1 METENEEITSPVQ
14 TANSPSSLESL
25 LEKHWKTLSLAVVA
39 SLIIFAA
46 LHFYKASNGDKTLAR
61 GQQLVSVS
69 MDDSSISSLLE
80 FASTN
85 EGTVSGNNAKLII
98 AERYTNGDSQDL
110 DKAKQYLS
118 EFIATADQTNPFYY
132 DAKFSLATLLEKT
145 GNAKEA
151 KTIFE
156 EVASTESNSKN
167 AAKIRLADLLVQN
180 KEFDKAIAN
189 YVDAGTATNYTQRM
203 ETSKIPDAEEAKE
216 RSITPPPPLEPEE
229 PAPEPKAEEPK
240 AEEPK
245 AEEPKAEE
253 PNAEEPNAEEP
264 APEPK
269 PEEPAPEPKAEEPA
283 PEPKAE

>member
-14 TANSPSSLESL
+14 TTNSSSSLESL
-25 LEKHWKTLSLAVVA
+25 IEKNWKPLSFIIVA

-46 LHFYKASNGDKTLAR
+46 LYFYKASNDDKALAR
-61 GQQLVSVS
+61 GQELVTVS

-98 AERYTNGDSQDL
+98 AERYTNGDSPDL

-189 YVDAGTATNYTQRM
+189 YLDAGTATNYTQRM

-229 PAPEPKAEEPK
+229 PAPEPKAEEP
-240 AEEPK
+240 
-245 AEEPKAEE
+245 
-253 PNAEEPNAEEP
+253 

-269 PEEPAPEPKAEEPA
+269 AEEPAPEPKAEEPA
-283 PEPKAE
+283 PEPKAEEPAPEPKAE

>member
-14 TANSPSSLESL
+14 TTNSSSSLESL
-25 LEKHWKTLSLAVVA
+25 IEKNWKTLSLIIVA
-39 SLIIFAA
+39 SLIIFAV
-46 LHFYKASNGDKTLAR
+46 LYFYNASNDDKALAR
-61 GQQLVSVS
+61 GQELVTAS

-98 AERYTNGDSQDL
+98 AERYTNGNSPDL

-180 KEFDKAIAN
+180 KEFDKAIDN
-189 YVDAGTATNYTQRM
+189 YEDAGKATNYTQRM

-216 RSITPPPPLEPEE
+216 RSLTPPPPLEPEE
-229 PAPEPKAEEPK
+229 PAEEPAPEAKAEEPAPK
-240 AEEPK
+240 PKVEEP
-245 AEEPKAEE
+245 AP
-253 PNAEEPNAEEP
+253 EPNAEEP
-264 APEPK
+264 ASEPKVEEPAPEPK
-269 PEEPAPEPKAEEPA
+269 TEEPAPEPKAE
-283 PEPKAE
+283 

>member
-14 TANSPSSLESL
+14 TTNSSSSLESL
-25 LEKHWKTLSLAVVA
+25 IEKNWKTLSLIIVA

-46 LHFYKASNGDKTLAR
+46 LYFYKASNDDKALAR
-61 GQQLVSVS
+61 GQELVTVS

-98 AERYTNGDSQDL
+98 AERYTNGDSPDL

-180 KEFDKAIAN
+180 KEFDKAIDN
-189 YVDAGTATNYTQRM
+189 YEDAGKATNYTQRM

-216 RSITPPPPLEPEE
+216 RSISPPPPLE
-229 PAPEPKAEEPK
+229 
-240 AEEPK
+240 
-245 AEEPKAEE
+245 
-253 PNAEEPNAEEP
+253 
-264 APEPK
+264 

-283 PEPKAE
+283 PEPKAEEPAPEPKAEEPASEPKAEEPAPEPKAE

>member
-14 TANSPSSLESL
+14 TTNSSSSLESL
-25 LEKHWKTLSLAVVA
+25 IEKNWKTLSLIIVA

-46 LHFYKASNGDKTLAR
+46 LYFYKASNDDKALAR
-61 GQQLVSVS
+61 GQELVTAS

-98 AERYTNGDSQDL
+98 AERYTNGDSPDL
-110 DKAKQYLS
+110 DKAKKYLS

-145 GNAKEA
+145 GNTKEA

-180 KEFDKAIAN
+180 KEFDKAIKYFLN
-189 YVDAGTATNYTQRM
+189 TTRKFGGLVNIDDYKSNV
-203 ETSKIPDAEEAKE
+203 
-216 RSITPPPPLEPEE
+216 
-229 PAPEPKAEEPK
+229 
-240 AEEPK
+240 
-245 AEEPKAEE
+245 
-253 PNAEEPNAEEP
+253 
-264 APEPK
+264 
-269 PEEPAPEPKAEEPA
+269 
-283 PEPKAE
+283 

>member
-14 TANSPSSLESL
+14 TTNSSSSLESL
-25 LEKHWKTLSLAVVA
+25 IEKNWKTLSLIIVA

-46 LHFYKASNGDKTLAR
+46 LYFYKASNDDKALAR
-61 GQQLVSVS
+61 GQELVTAS

-98 AERYTNGDSQDL
+98 AERYTNGDSPDL

-216 RSITPPPPLEPEE
+216 RSLTPPPPLEPEE
-229 PAPEPKAEEPK
+229 PAEEPAPEAKAEEPAPK
-240 AEEPK
+240 PKVEEP
-245 AEEPKAEE
+245 AP
-253 PNAEEPNAEEP
+253 EPNAEEP
-264 APEPK
+264 ASEPKVEEPAPEPK
-269 PEEPAPEPKAEEPA
+269 TEEPAPEPKAE
-283 PEPKAE
+283 